1 MIIKILVGFALLIL
15 FSVGPQLAPMKKD
28 VMDDKLAEYKLA
40 TFAAEFQKV
49 YPSLPISKKTNLGI
63 SYYNLDQWLH
73 LSEYGFSEDLMN
85 ECIWDDNFEAMFDYS
100 NSEVTNPVTGNKIQG
115 EYLILKQKT
124 NKGEKLKVVEFG
136 SNKVYGET
144 Y

>member
-1 MIIKILVGFALLIL
+1 MFIKTIIAFLLLIL

-63 SYYNLDQWLH
+63 SYYNLEQWLH
-73 LSEYGFSEDLMN
+73 LSDYGFSEDLMD
-85 ECIWDDNFEAMFDYS
+85 ECIWDDNFEAKFDYS
-100 NSEVTNPVTGNKIQG
+100 NSEVTNPFTGKKIQG

-124 NKGEKLKVVEFG
+124 NKGEKVKIVEFG
-136 SNKVYGET
+136 SNTAYGES